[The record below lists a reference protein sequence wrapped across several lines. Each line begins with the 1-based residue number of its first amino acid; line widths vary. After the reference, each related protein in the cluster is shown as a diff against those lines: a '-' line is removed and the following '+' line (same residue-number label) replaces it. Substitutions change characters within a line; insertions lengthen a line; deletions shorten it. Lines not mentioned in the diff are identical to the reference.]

1 MAVCPMRHICRV
13 DSHAVH
19 CTGNQCSIYMYS
31 CSGIGVDTGGELH
44 TVDGITMVDVSPGRR
59 ASIGIPNTSCRVER
73 T

>member
-1 MAVCPMRHICRV
+1 
-13 DSHAVH
+13 
-19 CTGNQCSIYMYS
+19 MYS